1 MKPGEQITCPHCEND
16 AFATKKTLM
25 DGWTN
30 LGEVL
35 ACSACDKKVGDL
47 DDSIP
52 FEDKTS
58 SAKSALSDFLGVEE
72 EKQKEFEVS
81 EEEKYFCRDCGHYIE
96 HPFLTRCQLFDKKV
110 SPMDDC
116 PEFKKREKKKKE
128 GDSA

>member
-1 MKPGEQITCPHCEND
+1 MKQGDQIECPHCGND

-35 ACSACDKKVGDL
+35 ACSACEKKVGD
-47 DDSIP
+47 I
-52 FEDKTS
+52 EDPKASNDKVS

-72 EKQKEFEVS
+72 EEKKELEVS
-81 EEEKYFCRDCGHYIE
+81 EEEKHFCRDCGHYIE
-96 HPFLTRCQLFDKKV
+96 HPFLTRCSYWDKEV

-116 PEFKKREKKKKE
+116 PKWIPKKTDE
-128 GDSA
+128 